1 MKILHSAAM
10 PQGKRLNIYFT
21 DEEDL
26 ELYDSVSLEAKM
38 EKRSMSQMVKILA
51 SEALANRRKKSQ
63 KSKEE
68 EE

>member
-1 MKILHSAAM
+1 M

-26 ELYDSVSLEAKM
+26 ELYESVASAAKT

-51 SEALANRRKKSQ
+51 SEAIANRRQKSQ
-63 KSKEE
+63 KSQNEPE
-68 EE
+68 S